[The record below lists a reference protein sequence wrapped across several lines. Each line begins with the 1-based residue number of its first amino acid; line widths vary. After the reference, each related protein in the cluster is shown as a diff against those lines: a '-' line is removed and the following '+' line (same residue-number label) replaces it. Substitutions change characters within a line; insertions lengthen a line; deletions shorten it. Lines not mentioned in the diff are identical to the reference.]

1 MKFKNKVNNEVVE
14 VTDSILLWA
23 YTHNSNWEE
32 VEEKAGANPEG
43 NSLESLTKAQL
54 VEKLAELG
62 IEANDK
68 QKKDELI
75 ALVKEAE
82 EKAGANPEGEK
93 SEEE

>member
-14 VTDSILLWA
+14 VTDSVLLWA

-32 VEEKAGANPEG
+32 VEEKAGANLEG
-43 NSLESLTKAQL
+43 DGLESLTKAQL

-93 SEEE
+93 NGEE

>member
-14 VTDSILLWA
+14 VTDSVLLWA

-43 NSLESLTKAQL
+43 
-54 VEKLAELG
+54 
-62 IEANDK
+62 
-68 QKKDELI
+68 
-75 ALVKEAE
+75 
-82 EKAGANPEGEK
+82 EK

>member
-1 MKFKNKVNNEVVE
+1 MKFRNKINNEVVE
-14 VTDSILLWA
+14 VKNTDSVFLYA

-43 NSLESLTKAQL
+43 NGLESLTKAQL
-54 VEKLAELG
+54 VEKLTELG

-75 ALVKEAE
+75 ALVKAVE
-82 EKAGANPEGEK
+82 EKAETNF
-93 SEEE
+93 EEEE